1 VTGAA
6 WTRRA
11 YAAVLGALAAAVLGW
26 TAADLTLIDPRTIG
40 GAAAGVA
47 VLHAIA
53 RHLPVL
59 RRAQDGVPDL
69 TTEAVFGFA
78 LLLVAP
84 APVVVMA
91 ASLAAVV
98 PQRRD
103 GAPKGWHLGVEVAR
117 TALVY
122 GTAAVVH
129 AQATIL
135 LAPQA
140 LDPTAAMVLA
150 LVPAGLVA
158 YPIDVAIRAGELA
171 LASGASI
178 RAVLR
183 QDAARFGPSVHL
195 LLVALAPLVAVVAE
209 RSVVLLPLVV
219 VGVVAVS
226 RATRTTHV
234 QHHDA
239 LHDQL
244 TGLANRRSL
253 ELRLDQLTS
262 EARLRDGFALLLMDL
277 DRFKEVNDQLGHHVG
292 DELLREVGARLA
304 AIDGLDLASRIGGD
318 EFAFV
323 ARGVSD
329 HADLTRLAQRMVAEI
344 SRPYV
349 VNDVELAIGAS
360 IGIARFPDH
369 GLDAASLLRRSDSAM
384 YAAKR
389 SGVAVGF
396 ATVSRDGATPGRFSL
411 LGELEDA
418 MRRGH
423 LKLHHQPKVSL
434 RTGEIVGVEA
444 LLRWH
449 HPEHGIVP
457 PAAFVTTV
465 EHTELIAPLTRHV
478 LRTACEDRARWVTA
492 GVEVPLAVNVSTR
505 DLQDT
510 RFPRDLGLLLADH
523 DVPAD
528 QLTLEITE
536 SALQVDADRAQ
547 RVIGELEELGVRLA
561 IDDFGTGYSSLAA
574 LQRLPVAELKLDR
587 TFVLGMAEGPHG
599 VAIVRS
605 IVQLAHALGLEVV
618 AEGVEDVASLHEL
631 ERHGCDTI
639 QGFLVSRPLPAHL
652 VAPWVR
658 ARRTELA
665 EARALGAVRT
675 PVTGGDG
682 LVLPGRV
689 AAGVADQA
697 PERRP
702 LIRAV

>member
-98 PQRRD
+98 PQGRD

-122 GTAAVVH
+122 GMAAVVH
-129 AQATIL
+129 AQATTL
-135 LAPQA
+135 LAPEA

-183 QDAARFGPSVHL
+183 QDAARFGLSVHL

-209 RSVVLLPLVV
+209 RSVLLLPLVV

-292 DELLREVGARLA
+292 DELLGEVGARLA
-304 AIDGLDLASRIGGD
+304 AIDGLDLASADRRGR
-318 EFAFV
+318 V
-323 ARGVSD
+323 RVRRARG
-329 HADLTRLAQRMVAEI
+329 A
-344 SRPYV
+344 RPRRPGP
-349 VNDVELAIGAS
+349 AGAAAGGRGQS
-360 IGIARFPDH
+360 GPTSSTTSSWRSEPRIGIATGSPTTASTRRPCCVEQTPRCTPPS
-369 GLDAASLLRRSDSAM
+369 AAGS
-384 YAAKR
+384 R
-389 SGVAVGF
+389 SGSRRCRARTARPRPVG
-396 ATVSRDGATPGRFSL
+396 FSL

-418 MRRGH
+418 MERGQ
-423 LKLHHQPKVSL
+423 LKLDYQP
-434 RTGEIVGVEA
+434 
-444 LLRWH
+444 
-449 HPEHGIVP
+449 
-457 PAAFVTTV
+457 
-465 EHTELIAPLTRHV
+465 
-478 LRTACEDRARWVTA
+478 
-492 GVEVPLAVNVSTR
+492 
-505 DLQDT
+505 
-510 RFPRDLGLLLADH
+510 
-523 DVPAD
+523 
-528 QLTLEITE
+528 
-536 SALQVDADRAQ
+536 QVDAA
-547 RVIGELEELGVRLA
+547 
-561 IDDFGTGYSSLAA
+561 
-574 LQRLPVAELKLDR
+574 
-587 TFVLGMAEGPHG
+587 
-599 VAIVRS
+599 
-605 IVQLAHALGLEVV
+605 
-618 AEGVEDVASLHEL
+618 
-631 ERHGCDTI
+631 
-639 QGFLVSRPLPAHL
+639 
-652 VAPWVR
+652 
-658 ARRTELA
+658 
-665 EARALGAVRT
+665 
-675 PVTGGDG
+675 
-682 LVLPGRV
+682 
-689 AAGVADQA
+689 
-697 PERRP
+697 
-702 LIRAV
+702 